1 MSCLVAHEEKEGWH
15 RMRIWMKKYTKR
27 FLCQKFFLFLL
38 IALPFF
44 TYLYSYA
51 VHQKSTK
58 VKVGIVAD
66 KDNVF
71 VREIQEELL
80 SKTGMITFCEISSE
94 KDMIQKIRKGDLTC
108 GYVFPDTLKKQYE
121 NGQYEK
127 CIKQYHSEGNAFFLI
142 AREAVISS
150 VFRVYGRQMLE
161 DYIAQ
166 SGLFESHEIEKGE
179 ISQKYKD
186 NLAKQQTF
194 TMEIN
199 KQNFAK
205 KQMGDYLLA
214 PLHGGVAF
222 LILLARILWAYSLS
236 KRLWETDSFCSYW
249 KMAQRDV
256 AFFDCGAGGSD
267 DNIRNFVRAFMRSFV
282 FNNKRNC
289 FSTDL

>member
-15 RMRIWMKKYTKR
+15 HMRIWMKKYTKR
-27 FLCQKFFLFLL
+27 FLYQKFFLFLL

-142 AREAVISS
+142 AR
-150 VFRVYGRQMLE
+150 
-161 DYIAQ
+161 
-166 SGLFESHEIEKGE
+166 
-179 ISQKYKD
+179 
-186 NLAKQQTF
+186 
-194 TMEIN
+194 
-199 KQNFAK
+199 
-205 KQMGDYLLA
+205 
-214 PLHGGVAF
+214 
-222 LILLARILWAYSLS
+222 
-236 KRLWETDSFCSYW
+236 
-249 KMAQRDV
+249 
-256 AFFDCGAGGSD
+256 
-267 DNIRNFVRAFMRSFV
+267 
-282 FNNKRNC
+282 
-289 FSTDL
+289 

>member
-15 RMRIWMKKYTKR
+15 RMRIWLKKYTKR

-127 CIKQYHSEGNAFFLI
+127 CIKQYNSEGNAFFLI

-205 KQMGDYLLA
+205 KQMGDYLLT

-222 LILLARILWAYSLS
+222 LILLAG
-236 KRLWETDSFCSYW
+236 FCGLALYR
-249 KMAQRDV
+249 K
-256 AFFDCGAGGSD
+256 DCGRQIPFAVTGKGRREMSL
-267 DNIRNFVRAFMRSFV
+267 
-282 FNNKRNC
+282 
-289 FSTDL
+289 FSIAVPVVLMTISGIFSELLCGITFLADLKK

>member
-1 MSCLVAHEEKEGWH
+1 
-15 RMRIWMKKYTKR
+15 
-27 FLCQKFFLFLL
+27 
-38 IALPFF
+38 
-44 TYLYSYA
+44 
-51 VHQKSTK
+51 
-58 VKVGIVAD
+58 
-66 KDNVF
+66 
-71 VREIQEELL
+71 
-80 SKTGMITFCEISSE
+80 
-94 KDMIQKIRKGDLTC
+94 MIQKIRKGDLTC

-199 KQNFAK
+199 QAEFCK
-205 KQMGDYLLA
+205 KTDG
-214 PLHGGVAF
+214 
-222 LILLARILWAYSLS
+222 RLS
-236 KRLWETDSFCSYW
+236 FGTVTWWCG
-249 KMAQRDV
+249 
-256 AFFDCGAGGSD
+256 FFDSACPDSVGLLFIEKIVGDRFLLQLLENGAE
-267 DNIRNFVRAFMRSFV
+267 RCRFFRLRCRWF
-282 FNNKRNC
+282 
-289 FSTDL
+289 

>member
-1 MSCLVAHEEKEGWH
+1 MSCLVAHEEKEGGH

-108 GYVFPDTLKKQYE
+108 GYVFPDTLKNQP
-121 NGQYEK
+121 
-127 CIKQYHSEGNAFFLI
+127 
-142 AREAVISS
+142 
-150 VFRVYGRQMLE
+150 
-161 DYIAQ
+161 
-166 SGLFESHEIEKGE
+166 
-179 ISQKYKD
+179 
-186 NLAKQQTF
+186 AK
-194 TMEIN
+194 
-199 KQNFAK
+199 
-205 KQMGDYLLA
+205 
-214 PLHGGVAF
+214 
-222 LILLARILWAYSLS
+222 
-236 KRLWETDSFCSYW
+236 
-249 KMAQRDV
+249 
-256 AFFDCGAGGSD
+256 
-267 DNIRNFVRAFMRSFV
+267 
-282 FNNKRNC
+282 
-289 FSTDL
+289 

>member
-15 RMRIWMKKYTKR
+15 HMRIWMKKYTKR

-121 NGQYEK
+121 NGRYEK
-127 CIKQYHSEGNAFFLI
+127 CITQYRCGGNAFYLI

-150 VFRVYGRQMLE
+150 VYRCWRITSHNPDFLNHMKLKKGRFR
-161 DYIAQ
+161 
-166 SGLFESHEIEKGE
+166 K
-179 ISQKYKD
+179 
-186 NLAKQQTF
+186 
-194 TMEIN
+194 
-199 KQNFAK
+199 
-205 KQMGDYLLA
+205 
-214 PLHGGVAF
+214 
-222 LILLARILWAYSLS
+222 
-236 KRLWETDSFCSYW
+236 
-249 KMAQRDV
+249 
-256 AFFDCGAGGSD
+256 
-267 DNIRNFVRAFMRSFV
+267 NIRIIWQSSKHLRW
-282 FNNKRNC
+282 K
-289 FSTDL
+289 

>member
-1 MSCLVAHEEKEGWH
+1 MDEK
-15 RMRIWMKKYTKR
+15 IYQT
-27 FLCQKFFLFLL
+27 LFVPEILFVS
-38 IALPFF
+38 ADCPAFF

-80 SKTGMITFCEISSE
+80 SKTGMITFCEMSSE

-166 SGLFESHEIEKGE
+166 SGLFESHEIEKGRFR
-179 ISQKYKD
+179 K
-186 NLAKQQTF
+186 
-194 TMEIN
+194 
-199 KQNFAK
+199 
-205 KQMGDYLLA
+205 
-214 PLHGGVAF
+214 
-222 LILLARILWAYSLS
+222 
-236 KRLWETDSFCSYW
+236 
-249 KMAQRDV
+249 
-256 AFFDCGAGGSD
+256 
-267 DNIRNFVRAFMRSFV
+267 NIRIIWQSSKHLRW
-282 FNNKRNC
+282 K
-289 FSTDL
+289 

>member
-205 KQMGDYLLA
+205 N
-214 PLHGGVAF
+214 
-222 LILLARILWAYSLS
+222 R
-236 KRLWETDSFCSYW
+236 WETIFWHRYMVVW
-249 KMAQRDV
+249 L
-256 AFFDCGAGGSD
+256 F
-267 DNIRNFVRAFMRSFV
+267 
-282 FNNKRNC
+282 
-289 FSTDL
+289 

>member
-1 MSCLVAHEEKEGWH
+1 M
-15 RMRIWMKKYTKR
+15 
-27 FLCQKFFLFLL
+27 
-38 IALPFF
+38 
-44 TYLYSYA
+44 
-51 VHQKSTK
+51 
-58 VKVGIVAD
+58 
-66 KDNVF
+66 
-71 VREIQEELL
+71 
-80 SKTGMITFCEISSE
+80 
-94 KDMIQKIRKGDLTC
+94 
-108 GYVFPDTLKKQYE
+108 
-121 NGQYEK
+121 
-127 CIKQYHSEGNAFFLI
+127 
-142 AREAVISS
+142 ISS

-222 LILLARILWAYSLS
+222 LIRLPDSAGLLFT
-236 KRLWETDSFCSYW
+236 KRLWKTDSFCSNW

-256 AFFDCGAGGSD
+256 TFFDCGAGGSD
-267 DNIRNFVRAFMRSFV
+267 DNIRNFFRAFMRNYV